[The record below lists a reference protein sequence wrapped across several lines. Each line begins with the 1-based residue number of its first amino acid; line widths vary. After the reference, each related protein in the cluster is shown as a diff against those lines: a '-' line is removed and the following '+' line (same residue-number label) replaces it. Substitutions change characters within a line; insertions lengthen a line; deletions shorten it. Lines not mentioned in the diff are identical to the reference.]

1 VITFKPQ
8 QTFKKDFFAMT
19 KKTEG
24 KLKYQIILDQFLKER
39 EWSDEYEINS
49 EEKAVSLN
57 TGINICEGHSG
68 RLIVEASDQTD
79 YVDVYIYYSQ
89 TCKEAKLDEMAIL
102 LNGIHRRWHFG
113 KFTVFKDG
121 YIRWSHRVDFEGSQP
136 TGLSLE
142 RIVQPGWTTTEKFAD
157 IIAAVALT
165 KQSAADALAEYD
177 AEQEN

>member
-1 VITFKPQ
+1 
-8 QTFKKDFFAMT
+8 MT

-89 TCKEAKLDEMAIL
+89 TCKESKLDEMAIL

-113 KFTVFKDG
+113 KFRYV
-121 YIRWSHRVDFEGSQP
+121 RHV
-136 TGLSLE
+136 
-142 RIVQPGWTTTEKFAD
+142 
-157 IIAAVALT
+157 VAI
-165 KQSAADALAEYD
+165 LAR
-177 AEQEN
+177 ARCAIGCMRQRFQQHSPSNPHSMRQR